1 MEEYKYLAIV
11 DWAKNYI
18 QSGHLQSNDRFLSEK
33 ELCNIHG
40 VSRQTVRQA
49 LKCLESENVIYR
61 VRGSGTF
68 VKSSSAKP
76 AVQNKC
82 VGVISTYFS
91 DYIFPSIVTGIESVL
106 NEAGI
111 AMQLSITHN
120 QVSEE
125 AQALKAMIANG
136 VQGLIVEPSKSALP
150 NPNTELYQEIKQN
163 NIPLVYFNA
172 KYPWAD
178 FPYAAMNDEVAGQI
192 VTDYLFDC
200 GHKRIC
206 GIFALDDI
214 QGHKRYSGFM
224 KSNIAHNVRMAEN
237 SVLWFATAEKS
248 AIFQYAE
255 SKLLEMIRSST
266 AIVCYN
272 DKLAVN
278 LLRFCREHDI
288 AVPDDI
294 SVVGIDDS
302 KYSKI
307 CDVPLTTVRHPHQI
321 LGEMA
326 AKMLI
331 EQMNNPAEHQNDMIF
346 MPELVIRDSVKMM
359 ESTAEETDPLQEP
372 ASGDLIA

>member
-1 MEEYKYLAIV
+1 MEEYKYLTIV
-11 DWAKNYI
+11 DWSKNYI
-18 QSGHLQSNDRFLSEK
+18 QSGNLKPNDRFLSEK
-33 ELCNIHG
+33 ELCSIHG

-49 LKCLESENVIYR
+49 LKCLENENVIYR

-68 VKSSSAKP
+68 VKSGTAKP
-76 AVQNKC
+76 VVQNRC

-106 NEAGI
+106 NESGI

-120 QVSEE
+120 QVCEE
-125 AQALKAMIANG
+125 AQALRTMIANG

-150 NPNTELYQEIKQN
+150 NPNTELYQEIKKN

-178 FPYAAMNDEVAGQI
+178 FPCAAMNDEAAGRI
-192 VTDYLFDC
+192 VTDYLFNC

-224 KSNIAHNVRMAEN
+224 KSNIAHGVKTAEN
-237 SVLWFATAEKS
+237 AVLWFATGERNKLFEFGEKN
-248 AIFQYAE
+248 
-255 SKLLEMIRSST
+255 LLEMIHNST

-288 AVPDDI
+288 SVPDDI

-331 EQMNNPAEHQNDMIF
+331 EQMNAPSEHQNDCIF
-346 MPELVIRDSVKMM
+346 MPEIAIRDSVKKI
-359 ESTAEETDPLQEP
+359 EKEAGS
-372 ASGDLIA
+372 LIDSSPEA

>member
-11 DWAKNYI
+11 DWSKNYI
-18 QSGHLQSNDRFLSEK
+18 QSGHLKPNDRFLSEK
-33 ELCNIHG
+33 ELCSIHG

-49 LKCLESENVIYR
+49 LKCLENENVIYR

-68 VKSSSAKP
+68 VKSGNTKP
-76 AVQNKC
+76 AVQNRC

-106 NEAGI
+106 NESGI

-120 QVSEE
+120 QVCEE
-125 AQALKAMIANG
+125 AQALRTMIANG

-150 NPNTELYQEIKQN
+150 NPNTELYQEIRKN

-172 KYPWAD
+172 KYPWAE
-178 FPYAAMNDEVAGQI
+178 FPYAAMNDEAAGQI

-224 KSNIAHNVRMAEN
+224 KSNITHGIRTAEN

-288 AVPDDI
+288 SVPDDI

-331 EQMNNPAEHQNDMIF
+331 EQMNAPAEHQNDCIF
-346 MPELVIRDSVKMM
+346 VPELVIRDSVKVM
-359 ESTAEETDPLQEP
+359 EPAEAEEEAPDSDHIS
-372 ASGDLIA
+372 A

>member
-11 DWAKNYI
+11 DWSKDYI
-18 QSGHLQSNDRFLSEK
+18 RSGQLKPNDRFLSEK
-33 ELCNIHG
+33 ELCSIHG

-49 LKCLESENVIYR
+49 LKCLENENVIYR

-68 VKSSSAKP
+68 VKSGTAKP
-76 AVQNKC
+76 AVQNRC

-106 NEAGI
+106 NENGI
-111 AMQLSITHN
+111 AMQLAITHN

-125 AQALKAMIANG
+125 AQALRTMIANG

-150 NPNTELYQEIKQN
+150 NPNMELYQEIKKN

-178 FPYAAMNDEVAGQI
+178 FPYAAMNDEAAGQT
-192 VTDYLFDC
+192 VTDHLFEC
-200 GHKRIC
+200 GHRRIS

-214 QGHKRYSGFM
+214 QGHKRYCGYM
-224 KSNIAHNVRMAEN
+224 KSCLAHGVRTAEN

-255 SKLLEMIRSST
+255 TKLLELIRGST

-288 AVPDDI
+288 AVPEDL

-307 CDVPLTTVRHPHQI
+307 CDVPLTTVRHPHQL

-331 EQMNNPAEHQNDMIF
+331 EQMNAPAEHQNDCIF
-346 MPELVIRDSVKMM
+346 VPELVIRDSVKIIRP
-359 ESTAEETDPLQEP
+359 AERAAEDAEP
-372 ASGDLIA
+372 DGVSA